1 MRNCY
6 QASSES
12 YFFIGRNDHRK
23 GLNTLIK
30 TLKKYTFDFPIRLI
44 ILGNKISNLNINNI
58 KIINPGYV
66 NESIKAEYLQS
77 SDILCAPS
85 LEKESFGIILLEAM
99 AANTA
104 IIASDIQGYNEII
117 TNNVNGLL
125 VEPNNTNQLAQS
137 IKKLHDDK
145 NQKQKL
151 ITNSNSYIKNL
162 NWDNISDK
170 IINVYKNNL
179 NNKEIVSH

>member
-1 MRNCY
+1 
-6 QASSES
+6 
-12 YFFIGRNDHRK
+12 
-23 GLNTLIK
+23 
-30 TLKKYTFDFPIRLI
+30 
-44 ILGNKISNLNINNI
+44 
-58 KIINPGYV
+58 
-66 NESIKAEYLQS
+66 
-77 SDILCAPS
+77 
-85 LEKESFGIILLEAM
+85 M

-125 VEPNNTNQLAQS
+125 IEPNNTNQLAQS

-151 ITNSNSYIKNL
+151 INNGNSYIKNL

-179 NNKEIVSH
+179 NNKEIADH